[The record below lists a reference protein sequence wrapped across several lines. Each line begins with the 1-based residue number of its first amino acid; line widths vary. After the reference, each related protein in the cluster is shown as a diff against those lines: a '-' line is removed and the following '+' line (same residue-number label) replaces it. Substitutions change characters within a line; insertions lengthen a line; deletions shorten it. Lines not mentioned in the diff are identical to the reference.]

1 MGLTVTLRGTNRLAV
16 SVPTQLKEQDM
27 FVLCMPRLL
36 AQGLFS
42 VRIREIRLEVS
53 ADKAKYMVMS
63 RDQNAGSIH
72 ILRID
77 NSTFERVEEFKYLG
91 TTLTHQN
98 SIAEEIKFWRRNY
111 IFKF

>member
-1 MGLTVTLRGTNRLAV
+1 
-16 SVPTQLKEQDM
+16 
-27 FVLCMPRLL
+27 MPRLL

-72 ILRID
+72 SLRID

-98 SIAEEIKFWRRNY
+98 SIAEEIKLLAPELYF
-111 IFKF
+111 